1 MSQSTS
7 PFPQYGT
14 NASPAAPSDWVA
26 LTRRLWEGRRV
37 IILAMLVGA
46 ALGVALALLSEP
58 RYAATTTLMPQSS
71 TANASQLSG
80 LASLAGI
87 NLDLS
92 QSNELSPVVY
102 PRIAN
107 SLRFKLELM
116 HSKFTF
122 ADYAQ
127 PVSLYEYFTGG
138 KAEAEGGAR
147 AEGKPAAEGGAR
159 AEGKPADDVVAVG
172 AVTDGVPAAEKAGVP
187 DTLLSLTPQEV
198 IVKKLL
204 DKNIFL
210 SLDKKEGLLTLK
222 VTMPE
227 PLVAAQVV
235 QKVQEMLQRDII
247 RMKTEKAQ
255 ADLDFIQERYDAV
268 KAEAEGY
275 QAAMSV
281 GSDRFKDLVSSVPKL
296 TNTRLQTRYSIS
308 NSVFQELAKQLEQ
321 AKIQVKKD
329 TPVFT
334 VLEPVTVPY
343 EEEGRGRVFIVVLF
357 VVLGAIIGI
366 AVLMVKHALASVAQ
380 RWKYADRS

>member
-1 MSQSTS
+1 M
-7 PFPQYGT
+7 
-14 NASPAAPSDWVA
+14 
-26 LTRRLWEGRRV
+26 
-37 IILAMLVGA
+37 
-46 ALGVALALLSEP
+46 GVALALLSEP

-138 KAEAEGGAR
+138 K
-147 AEGKPAAEGGAR
+147 
-159 AEGKPADDVVAVG
+159 
-172 AVTDGVPAAEKAGVP
+172 PAAEKAGVP

-204 DKNIFL
+204 DKNVFL

-296 TNTRLQTRYSIS
+296 TNARLQTRYSIS

-343 EEEGRGRVFIVVLF
+343 EEEGRSRVFIVVLF

>member
-14 NASPAAPSDWVA
+14 NALPPAPSDWVS

-46 ALGVALALLSEP
+46 AMGVALALLSEP

-138 KAEAEGGAR
+138 KA
-147 AEGKPAAEGGAR
+147 AAEGGAR
-159 AEGKPADDVVAVG
+159 AEGKPADAGVSVA
-172 AVTDGVPAAEKAGVP
+172 DGVPAAEKAGMP

-204 DKNIFL
+204 DKNVFL

-296 TNTRLQTRYSIS
+296 TNARLQTRYSIS

-343 EEEGRGRVFIVVLF
+343 EEEGRSRVFIVVLF